1 MGEAMRFLPLA
12 IKNIRNNRLR
22 TGLTA
27 GGVAVAMFVLT
38 LFLSMET
45 TMARVVA
52 GAGENNNLIV
62 LQGNAW
68 CSTESRIPE
77 NYAEM
82 IRDMPNV
89 LDAMP
94 VYISTT
100 SC

>member
-1 MGEAMRFLPLA
+1 MKYLTVVM
-12 IKNIRNNRLR
+12 KNLRHNVLRNWLIM
-22 TGLTA
+22 A
-27 GGVAVAMFVLT
+27 GVAVAVFVLT
-38 LFLSMET
+38 LFLSMQT

-52 GAGENNNLIV
+52 GAGQNNNLIV

-77 NYAEM
+77 SYAET
-82 IRDMPNV
+82 IRGMPQV
-89 LDAMP
+89 MDAMP